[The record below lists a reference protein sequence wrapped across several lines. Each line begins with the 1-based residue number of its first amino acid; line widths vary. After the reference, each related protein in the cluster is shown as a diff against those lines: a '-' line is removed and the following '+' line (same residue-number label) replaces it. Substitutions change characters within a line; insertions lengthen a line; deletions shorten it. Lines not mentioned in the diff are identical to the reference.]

1 MFNRDSKPLRIDTLI
16 ARSVKV
22 NGDLEFAGG
31 MHLDGQVAGG
41 VRADPSAPSSLSVS
55 GTGSIEGP
63 VEVTDLLLHGTVRGD
78 IVARGR
84 VVFGASARVEGNVYY
99 GVIEMTLGAQI
110 AGKLVRL
117 EQGEAA
123 QGAGQSADQSV
134 GQSSGKGAAERA

>member
-1 MFNRDSKPLRIDTLI
+1 MFKNDPKPARIDTLI

-22 NGDLEFAGG
+22 HGDVEFAGG

-41 VRADPSAPSSLSVS
+41 VRADPRAPASLSVS

-63 VEVTDLLLHGTVRGD
+63 VEVTDLILHGTVRGD

-84 VVFGASARVEGNVYY
+84 VVLGASAKVEGNVFY

-110 AGKLVRL
+110 TGKLVRL
-117 EQGEAA
+117 EPATEPA
-123 QGAGQSADQSV
+123 
-134 GQSSGKGAAERA
+134 KGAAAGT